1 MTVEPGNRCADTTEN
16 DAMRDI
22 LPDLVLIETLIGCT
36 MQFWE
41 LLVQTVSDRLCLT
54 LIDIGGQTDAQNGN
68 DSRCQGNLRIEM
80 DRVIGTIG

>member
-1 MTVEPGNRCADTTEN
+1 MS
-16 DAMRDI
+16 DI
-22 LPDLVLIETLIGCT
+22 LPDLILIETLVGST
-36 MQFWE
+36 VQTRE
-41 LLVQTVSDRLCLT
+41 LFVQTVGNGLCLT